1 MEFATEPPLTK
12 GRNRRMKNNQATS
25 KAIEIQVE
33 RWDLYARITPT
44 IFLII
49 SIILIATGIIDFK
62 TAFWLGLG
70 MFAVTAVTW
79 WFWTIY
85 TIRHLIRTLNRA
97 SNNIVEVKDE
107 FISIK
112 KEVEAFRR
120 DNEQ

>member
-1 MEFATEPPLTK
+1 MENNKATRE
-12 GRNRRMKNNQATS
+12 
-25 KAIEIQVE
+25 AIEIQVE
-33 RWDLYARITPT
+33 RWDVYARITPT

-49 SIILIATGIIDFK
+49 SMILISTGIIDFQ
-62 TAFWLGLG
+62 TAFWVGLG

-97 SNNIVEVKDE
+97 SNNIVKVKDE

-112 KEVEAFRR
+112 REVEAFRR
-120 DNEQ
+120 ENEQQSKKIYVC

>member
-1 MEFATEPPLTK
+1 MTKENTKATE
-12 GRNRRMKNNQATS
+12 

-44 IFLII
+44 IFLIL

-62 TAFWLGLG
+62 TAFWLGLV

-85 TIRHLIRTLNRA
+85 TIKHLIRTLNRA
-97 SNNIVEVKDE
+97 SNNIVKVKDE

-112 KEVEAFRR
+112 REVEAFRR
-120 DNEQ
+120 ENEQQSKKVYVY

>member
-1 MEFATEPPLTK
+1 
-12 GRNRRMKNNQATS
+12 MKNNQATS

-33 RWDLYARITPT
+33 RWDVYARITPT

-49 SIILIATGIIDFK
+49 SMTLIATGIIDFK
-62 TAFWLGLG
+62 TAFWVGLG
-70 MFAVTAVTW
+70 MFALTAVTW

-107 FISIK
+107 FVSIK
-112 KEVEAFRR
+112 KDLEAYK
-120 DNEQ
+120 NENE

>member
-1 MEFATEPPLTK
+1 MRNMTKENTKATE
-12 GRNRRMKNNQATS
+12 

-44 IFLII
+44 IFLIL

-112 KEVEAFRR
+112 REVEAFRR
-120 DNEQ
+120 ENEQ

>member
-1 MEFATEPPLTK
+1 MEFATSLLNQK
-12 GRNRRMKNNQATS
+12 ADKMKQHN
-25 KAIEIQVE
+25 KANIDKIEAQVE

-49 SIILIATGIIDFK
+49 SLILITTGYIDFK
-62 TAFWLGLG
+62 TAFWVGLG

-97 SNNIVEVKDE
+97 SSNIVEVKDE

-112 KEVEAFRR
+112 R
-120 DNEQ
+120 DLEEFKNDIEQ